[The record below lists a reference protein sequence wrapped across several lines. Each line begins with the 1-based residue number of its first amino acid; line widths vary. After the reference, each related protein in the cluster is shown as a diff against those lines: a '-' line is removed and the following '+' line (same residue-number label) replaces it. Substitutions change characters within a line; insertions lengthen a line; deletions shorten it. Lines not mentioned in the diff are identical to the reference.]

1 MHRNRTNTRAATAL
15 LTIVAGTL
23 IPRSTAAAEP
33 AAPPELQTVTLSG
46 AAADRPQTSPFSLLG
61 ATWSDPAARLNGGVR
76 VRTRA
81 IATGR
86 WSPWQTLE
94 ADSVSPADRR
104 GSTDPLWVGPS
115 NGLEARVV
123 GTHGPLPADLRVD
136 LFNPDAGGAAT
147 SPPTT
152 SAPTAPI
159 SARAAVTI
167 PVRPVPRM
175 VLRGQWGADESI
187 VRGKPEYTGA
197 VQEFFVHHTA
207 TGNNYS
213 CSQSASIIRGIQAY
227 HVRSRGWDDIGY
239 NFLVDKCGTIF
250 EGRGGG
256 VQMPVLGAHTMGF
269 NTDASAVAAIGTYG
283 GSGVSATV
291 RRAIATVAAYKLGA
305 AGNLP
310 SGRVVLTSG
319 GSNRYPAGARVEM
332 WRISGHRDAGRT
344 DCPGDALY
352 RQLPAI
358 RAIAGGAPAGFR
370 LLGMGGTWPY
380 GGMWFTKGTI
390 TPRWDTRTASAL
402 INRFEIYVDGVLAA
416 AVPGTHRTTT
426 LTVSPGKHAVSVRAL
441 HLSGRVAGITT
452 TVYADAVAPVFDKE
466 PDLVLRPGTIGATVP
481 VRLDWK
487 AGDPGGLIYVGLT
500 KPTRTNLLTTTTS
513 RNLAVRAGVPATY
526 AIVAGDRA
534 RNTVNASV
542 TRTPVVL
549 SEAAS
554 QRTGTWRL
562 LNNPAYLGG
571 TALGASTA
579 GSSASWTF
587 SGSSV
592 ALAFSRGSK
601 AGRVRV
607 FVDGQAQGT
616 VDLKATGPLNRQ
628 AVWSRWWAGS
638 SEHTVRVEVEGTTG
652 RPGVAIDG
660 LVYLK

>member
-1 MHRNRTNTRAATAL
+1 M
-15 LTIVAGTL
+15 
-23 IPRSTAAAEP
+23 
-33 AAPPELQTVTLSG
+33 
-46 AAADRPQTSPFSLLG
+46 
-61 ATWSDPAARLNGGVR
+61 
-76 VRTRA
+76 
-81 IATGR
+81 
-86 WSPWQTLE
+86 
-94 ADSVSPADRR
+94 
-104 GSTDPLWVGPS
+104 
-115 NGLEARVV
+115 
-123 GTHGPLPADLRVD
+123 
-136 LFNPDAGGAAT
+136 
-147 SPPTT
+147 
-152 SAPTAPI
+152 
-159 SARAAVTI
+159 
-167 PVRPVPRM
+167 
-175 VLRGQWGADESI
+175 
-187 VRGKPEYTGA
+187 
-197 VQEFFVHHTA
+197 HHTA
-207 TGNNYS
+207 TGNGYS
-213 CSQSASIIRGIQAY
+213 CSQSGAIIRGIQAY

-250 EGRGGG
+250 EGRRGG

-269 NTDASAVAAIGTYG
+269 NTDASAIAAIGTYG

-319 GSNRYPAGARVEM
+319 GSNRYPKGARVEM

-344 DCPGDALY
+344 DCPGDSLY

-370 LLGMGGTWPY
+370 LLSMGSTWPY

-402 INRFEIYVDGVLAA
+402 INRFEVYVDGMLAA

-426 LTVSPGKHAVSVRAL
+426 LTVAPGKHTVSIRAL
-441 HLSGRVAGITT
+441 HLSGRIAGITT
-452 TVYADAVAPVFDKE
+452 TVYSDAVAPVFNKE
-466 PDLVLRPGTIGATVP
+466 PDLVLRPGAVGATVP

-487 AGDPGGLIYVGLT
+487 ASDPGGLIYVGLT
-500 KPTRTNLLTTTTS
+500 RPARTNLLTTTTS
-513 RNLAVRAGVPATY
+513 RNFAIRAGTPATY

-592 ALAFSRGSK
+592 AVAFSRGPK
-601 AGRVRV
+601 AGKVRI

-628 AVWSRWWAGS
+628 AAWSRSWPGS
-638 SEHTVRVEVEGTTG
+638 DQHTVRVEVEGTTG

>member
-1 MHRNRTNTRAATAL
+1 MRAATAL
-15 LTIVAGTL
+15 LTIAAGTL
-23 IPRSTAAAEP
+23 IPRGTATADP
-33 AAPPELQTVTLSG
+33 AAPPQLQTVTLSG
-46 AAADRPQTSPFSLLG
+46 SAVSRPQTAPFSLLG
-61 ATWSDPAARLNGGVR
+61 VTWSDPAIRMSGAVR

-81 IATGR
+81 IDTGH
-86 WSPWQTLE
+86 WSNWQTLE

-115 NGLEARVV
+115 NGLEAQVV
-123 GTHGPLPADLRVD
+123 GADAPLPADLRVD
-136 LFNPDAGGAAT
+136 LLNPGTAPSPPATESAPRVAARRGAA
-147 SPPTT
+147 
-152 SAPTAPI
+152 
-159 SARAAVTI
+159 VVI

-175 VLRGQWGADESI
+175 VTRAQWGANEGI

-197 VQEFFVHHTA
+197 IQEFFVHHTA
-207 TGNNYS
+207 TGNSYS
-213 CSQSASIIRGIQAY
+213 CSQSASIIRGIQGY
-227 HVRSRGWDDIGY
+227 HIRSRGWDDIGY
-239 NFLVDKCGTIF
+239 NFLVDKCGTIY

-256 VQMPVLGAHTMGF
+256 IQMPVLGAHTMGF
-269 NTDASAVAAIGTYG
+269 NTDASAIAAIGTYG

-319 GSNRYPAGARVEM
+319 GSNRYPKGARVEM

-358 RAIAGGAPAGFR
+358 RAVAGGAPAGFR
-370 LLGMGGTWPY
+370 LLSMGGTWPY

-416 AVPGTHRTTT
+416 AVPGTHRTTS
-426 LTVSPGKHAVSVRAL
+426 LTVAPGKHTVSIRAL
-441 HLSGRVAGITT
+441 HLSGRIAGITT
-452 TVYADAVAPVFDKE
+452 SVYADSVAPVFDKE
-466 PDLVLRPGTIGATVP
+466 PDLVLRPGAVGATVP

-487 AGDPGGLIYVGLT
+487 ATDPGGLIYVGLT
-500 KPTRTNLLTTTTS
+500 RPTRTNLLTTTTS
-513 RNLAVRAGVPATY
+513 RNFTIRAGAPATY

-587 SGSSV
+587 SGSSAAV
-592 ALAFSRGSK
+592 VFSRGPK
-601 AGRVRV
+601 AGKVRI
-607 FVDGQAQGT
+607 FVDDQAQGT

-638 SEHTVRVEVEGTTG
+638 GEHTVRVEVEGTAG
-652 RPGVAIDG
+652 RPGVAVDG
-660 LVYLK
+660 LAYLK